1 MLVNFVVNILDVKFE
16 IRVNIW
22 FWTWLHWYA
31 L

>member
-16 IRVNIW
+16 ILDNIW

>member
-22 FWTWLHWYA
+22 F
-31 L
+31 